1 MNNLEL
7 ARIFY
12 EIADILEMK
21 EVEWKPRAYRKAAQA
36 IENLSEDVSEIYKKS
51 GIKSLEEIPGV
62 GESIA
67 EKIEEFLKTK
77 HIKTYEKLKKSL
89 PKHLTELM
97 EIQGLGAKRANIL
110 YKKLKIKSIKDL
122 EKAAKQHKISK
133 LQSFKIKTEENIL
146 KGIELFKKSSQRTL
160 LGISLPIANN
170 IVNELKKY
178 YSFGNTPQYD
188 ASHFCN
194 THPQHL

>member
-7 ARIFY
+7 SKIFY
-12 EIADILEMK
+12 EIADILEMQ

-77 HIKTYEKLKKSL
+77 HIKTYEKFKENLNLKNKVQC
-89 PKHLTELM
+89 HLY
-97 EIQGLGAKRANIL
+97 IDNCVNYSSKFGLRPCVVL
-110 YKKLKIKSIKDL
+110 YMGL
-122 EKAAKQHKISK
+122 EKEK
-133 LQSFKIKTEENIL
+133 ENGRI
-146 KGIELFKKSSQRTL
+146 
-160 LGISLPIANN
+160 
-170 IVNELKKY
+170 
-178 YSFGNTPQYD
+178 
-188 ASHFCN
+188 
-194 THPQHL
+194 